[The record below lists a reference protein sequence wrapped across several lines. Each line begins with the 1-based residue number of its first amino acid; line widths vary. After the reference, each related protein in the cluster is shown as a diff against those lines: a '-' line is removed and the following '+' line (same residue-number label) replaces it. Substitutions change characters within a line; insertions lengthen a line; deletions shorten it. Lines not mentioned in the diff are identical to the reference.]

1 MEPNNNFSKHLDFP
15 DAHLNGIIEIP
26 VIPVFALVDAQGV
39 NAEQRFALLKIKTHE
54 LQLIVQNWSIIL
66 KEMLIAI
73 QQMNKY
79 QCSCYRCQTLIGIV
93 LSTLTAIEK

>member
-1 MEPNNNFSKHLDFP
+1 MHI
-15 DAHLNGIIEIP
+15 LNGIIEIP
-26 VIPVFALVDAQGV
+26 VIPVFALIDAQCV